1 MIGLFTGDMIDN
13 SVSFYTFYTT
23 WPSSKKGPSAGEGE
37 SEDEI
42 KHIESLTIVWSL
54 AVI

>member
-37 SEDEI
+37 SKDEI
-42 KHIESLTIVWSL
+42 ELIESLTTVWSL
-54 AVI
+54 VTI